1 MQNWNANMQPIDWNN
16 VRHFLHVVHAGSVK
30 QAARQLNVNQTTVSR
45 RINALEKHLT
55 CALFERGA
63 NTWLIT
69 PMGEELVK
77 YAEHMAEEI
86 HSIER
91 LAMAE
96 SQELSGKLRF
106 TLGDI
111 CTQQLAMPVI
121 ESFIR
126 QYPEVDLEII
136 ASRDDLNLSTRE
148 ADIALRA
155 TDQPPQ
161 NLVGKRITQL
171 TFAVYGSQYF
181 AKKINEENFYLQTPC
196 ITWLGDGHTRP
207 PWIEKSLPKTQHVY
221 RTSELG
227 MMLQM
232 TRQSLGIAQ
241 LPCALCDNDPDLYR
255 IPVAHIEPGWG
266 LWVLTHVD
274 VRSTARV
281 RIFKNFLIAELE
293 KKKKL
298 LEGSNFELD

>member
-1 MQNWNANMQPIDWNN
+1 MQPIDWDNMRYFLQV
-16 VRHFLHVVHAGSVK
+16 VRSGSVK
-30 QAARQLNVNQTTVSR
+30 QAATQLRVNQTTVSR
-45 RINALEKHLT
+45 RISTLEQNLDSP
-55 CALFERGA
+55 LFERNA
-63 NTWLIT
+63 NAWMIT
-69 PMGEELVK
+69 PMGEHLIK
-77 YAEHMAEEI
+77 FAEQMAEEI

-91 LAMAE
+91 HVLAE
-96 SQELSGKLRF
+96 SQELRGRLRF

-121 ESFIR
+121 EAFIK
-126 QYPEVDLEII
+126 QYPDVDLEII
-136 ASRDDLNLSTRE
+136 ASRDDLNLTARE

-171 TFAVYGSQYF
+171 AFAVYGNRHFFEQ
-181 AKKINEENFYLQTPC
+181 INEENFYSTTPC
-196 ITWLGDGHTRP
+196 ITWVGDSHTRA
-207 PWIEKSLPKTQHVY
+207 PWIEKSLTETPHIY

-232 TRQSLGIAQ
+232 TRQGLGIAQ
-241 LPCALCDNDPDLYR
+241 LPCALCDSDPELFR
-255 IPVAHIEPGWG
+255 IPVKFIEAGWG

-274 VRSTARV
+274 VRTTARV

-293 KKKKL
+293 KQKDR
-298 LEGSNFELD
+298 LEGII